1 MTELERVGNT
11 KLVASKSMSLSSR
24 TELMS
29 GITEFIGKYSVI
41 LVRSCLALKYKKSSK
56 KKPIES
62 TKVNQPPEMIL
73 PMLDTK
79 KIISILM
86 KMKKMVLNTTRN
98 FG

>member
-1 MTELERVGNT
+1 M
-11 KLVASKSMSLSSR
+11 
-24 TELMS
+24 
-29 GITEFIGKYSVI
+29 
-41 LVRSCLALKYKKSSK
+41 LVRKFLALKYKNNNK

-73 PMLDTK
+73 PILETK

-86 KMKKMVLNTTRN
+86 KIKKMVLNTILN